1 MRKNKK
7 YIEFKEILSKYENY
21 LMEKELFPQD
31 YFWTLYCY
39 LAKYHWDIYSE
50 IKENIIYWEER
61 WNFNS

>member
-31 YFWTLYCY
+31 YF
-39 LAKYHWDIYSE
+39 
-50 IKENIIYWEER
+50 
-61 WNFNS
+61 